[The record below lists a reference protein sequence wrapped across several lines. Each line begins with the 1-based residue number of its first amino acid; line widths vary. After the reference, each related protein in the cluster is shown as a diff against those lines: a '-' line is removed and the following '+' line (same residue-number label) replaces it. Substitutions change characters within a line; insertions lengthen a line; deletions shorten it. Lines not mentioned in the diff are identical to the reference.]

1 MRPYRTRI
9 AIREFAYDHPRAIIS
24 HPHPDEASRVLT
36 LSFIRRYK
44 ELSCMLGLGLVG
56 DSYVTKHSIISGNP
70 MLRLRRHQNH
80 FFGNS
85 YVGDS
90 YVGDS
95 FKMKVTKSLCW

>member
-56 DSYVTKHSIISGNP
+56 DSYVTKHSIISENP

-85 YVGDS
+85 YF
-90 YVGDS
+90 GDS